1 MGISKYSG
9 NDNLNEILYEIVTI
23 MLADDKQEAI
33 DLKKLLYYTNEK
45 DKNGNLVYVNPY
57 EKDIVYEDLYNEN
70 IYQYDY
76 IFDIQK
82 ETKNILNLHFAGS
95 SINRPNH
102 YIEDD
107 YFMVDIYVHKDMEA
121 IEVNGKR
128 IARSVEILN
137 KVRKLLDGKELQ
149 KGIKGLELQG
159 VKGGKIQDTYIKL
172 TCDFKIKNIR

>member
-1 MGISKYSG
+1 MSKYSG
-9 NDNLNEILYEIVTI
+9 NNNLNDIFYEIVTI
-23 MLADDKQEAI
+23 MLADEPDEAI
-33 DLKKLLYYTNEK
+33 DLKKLLYYQNEK
-45 DKNGNLVYVNPY
+45 DNDGNLIYVNPY

-82 ETKNILNLHFAGS
+82 EQRNIVNVHFAGLG
-95 SINRPNH
+95 IDNPNH

-121 IEVNGKR
+121 IEIDGKR
-128 IARSVEILN
+128 IGRSIEILN
-137 KVRKLLDGKELQ
+137 KVRKLLDGEKMQ
-149 KGIKGLELQG
+149 KGATCLELQG
-159 VKGGKIQDTYIKL
+159 VRGGKIQDTYIKL

>member
-1 MGISKYSG
+1 MSKYTG
-9 NDNLNEILYEIVTI
+9 NNNLNDIFYEIVTI
-23 MLADDKQEAI
+23 LLADEPDEVI
-33 DLKKLLYYTNEK
+33 DLKKLLYYQNEK
-45 DKNGNLVYVNPY
+45 DKDDNLIYVNPY

-82 ETKNILNLHFAGS
+82 ETKNIVNVHFAGLG
-95 SINRPNH
+95 IDNPNH

-121 IEVNGKR
+121 IEVDGKR
-128 IARSVEILN
+128 IGRSVEILN
-137 KVRKLLDGKELQ
+137 KIRKLLDGEKMQ
-149 KGIKGLELQG
+149 KGTTCLELQG
-159 VKGGKIQDTYIKL
+159 VRGGKIQDTYIKL